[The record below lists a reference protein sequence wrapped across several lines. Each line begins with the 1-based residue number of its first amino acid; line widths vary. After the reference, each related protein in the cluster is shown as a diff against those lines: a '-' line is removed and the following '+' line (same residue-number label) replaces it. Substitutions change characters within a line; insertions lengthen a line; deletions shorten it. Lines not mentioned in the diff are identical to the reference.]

1 MKESKLSPAPTL
13 EELTRR
19 LTEFRDARDWRQ
31 FHTVKNLMLS
41 LALEAAEVMELVQ
54 WKTDAEVDAALAD
67 PAFRT
72 RLEEECADVFL
83 YLLLLAERTGI
94 DLARA
99 AEAKIVLNEAR
110 YPVAKSRG
118 NARKYNEL

>member
-1 MKESKLSPAPTL
+1 MKESDSSPPPSLAG
-13 EELTRR
+13 
-19 LTEFRDARDWRQ
+19 LTERLLAFRDARDWRQ

-41 LALEAAEVMELVQ
+41 LALEAAEVMELAQ
-54 WKTDAEVDAALAD
+54 WKTDEQVDAALAD
-67 PAFRT
+67 PVLRH
-72 RLEEECADVFL
+72 RLEEECADVLL

-99 AEAKIVLNEAR
+99 AEAKIAVNEAR
-110 YPVAKSRG
+110 YPIDKSRG

>member
-1 MKESKLSPAPTL
+1 MKESKSSPTPTL

-54 WKTDAEVDAALAD
+54 WKTDAEVDASLAD
-67 PAFRT
+67 PALRG

-94 DLARA
+94 DLMRV
-99 AEAKIVLNEAR
+99 AEAKIAINEVR